1 MLRLGLNPLDH
12 VRKEIL
18 LDDNFPA
25 GVSEVLHGPM
35 VMGGY
40 YLSICISFE
49 VKIGY

>member
-1 MLRLGLNPLDH
+1 
-12 VRKEIL
+12 
-18 LDDNFPA
+18 
-25 GVSEVLHGPM
+25 VSDVLHGPM